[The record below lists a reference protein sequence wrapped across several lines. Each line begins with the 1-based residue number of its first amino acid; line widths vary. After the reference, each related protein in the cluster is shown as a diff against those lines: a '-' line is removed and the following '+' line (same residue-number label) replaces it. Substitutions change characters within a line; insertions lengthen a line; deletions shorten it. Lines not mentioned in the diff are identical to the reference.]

1 MYGLPIAPYF
11 HTPLLP
17 PFVAEPERQAPAP
30 EVNDPPF

>member
-17 PFVAEPERQAPAP
+17 PFASAPERKDPPAP
-30 EVNDPPF
+30 NDPPF